1 MKKLATLVFSFLLLG
16 ITAKA
21 TTITSEVCEDYTVIN
36 RYDGKTYIFVENGV
50 EFSVFADGQ
59 FDFAYV
65 GPNYGSQVQI
75 STPNVNISF
84 NSGHDYEMFVQYDD
98 YGAVIQIENVPIY
111 YDEYG
116 RITQAGEVDIRYNN
130 RRIVRIGGLYPH
142 YNHYGHFVSYTGF
155 INTYNQFYVYHP
167 WHVYYVRPF
176 YTSCIVY
183 DYPYR
188 RYYNPYRYSYN
199 HHINYYNN
207 RHRRSYVNGRRSFHR
222 PGSRVH
228 HRDGRIVRNRDYK
241 PTRRNT
247 MVAEHG
253 RRDTRNERARTVA
266 EDRGTNSRV
275 ALDKR
280 ERTKS
285 VTNRKPSNSRA
296 NTDRQ
301 QRSSDI
307 TNGLSTAT
315 RTISERNQ
323 RVSTVNHAT
332 PIRNQ
337 RNIKTER
344 SGSSSVSQLD
354 RRSEQ
359 NRKTVSTS
367 NRNRITNSTS
377 AKRSSTNR
385 IAKGST
391 SSRSNTSGTRKTTG
405 KRGRGL

>member
-21 TTITSEVCEDYTVIN
+21 TTNTSEVCEGHTVIN
-36 RYDGKTYIFVENGV
+36 RYDGNTYIFVENSV

-75 STPNVNISF
+75 STPNVNVSF
-84 NSGHDYEMFVQYDD
+84 NSGHNYEMFVQYDD
-98 YGAVIQIENVPIY
+98 YGAVIQIENVPVY

-130 RRIVRIGGLYPH
+130 RRIVRVGGLYVH
-142 YNHYGHFVSYTGF
+142 YNNYGHYVSYTGF
-155 INTYNQFYVYHP
+155 INTYNQFYVYQP
-167 WHVYYVRPF
+167 WHMYYMRPI

-188 RYYNPYRYSYN
+188 RYYSPYRYSYN

-207 RHRRSYVNGRRSFHR
+207 RHRRAYVNGRRSFHR

-228 HRDGRIVRNRDYK
+228 HRDGRIVQNRDFK

-253 RRDTRNERARTVA
+253 RRDSQNERARTVT
-266 EDRGTNSRV
+266 EDRRANTRG
-275 ALDKR
+275 ALNNR
-280 ERTKS
+280 ERSSNITD
-285 VTNRKPSNSRA
+285 RKPSNSRA
-296 NTDRQ
+296 AADSQER
-301 QRSSDI
+301 RSDI
-307 TNGLSTAT
+307 TDRRSITSR
-315 RTISERNQ
+315 RTTESN
-323 RVSTVNHAT
+323 RVTTVKRDKPMTNHRT
-332 PIRNQ
+332 M
-337 RNIKTER
+337 KTER
-344 SGSSSVSQLD
+344 SGSSNVSTIN

-359 NRKTVSTS
+359 SRKTVSTTNG
-367 NRNRITNSTS
+367 NRETNRTST
-377 AKRSSTNR
+377 KRSSTNR